1 MTNDERRLRLI
12 AILQERSIQRGTFT
26 LSSGGTTDVY
36 VDVRQTT
43 LNAEGAEHVAHLV
56 LDRLADDVVA
66 IGGPT
71 LGADPIA
78 CSAAA
83 WSRTVLGRDVHGFLI
98 RKEKKGHGTGR
109 FVEGLA
115 SIPGGAR
122 VCIVEDTTTTGG
134 SLLRAID
141 RAREAGLDVAQ
152 CLTIVERE
160 EGAVERFRDAGLTL
174 ESIVTWS
181 ELVS

>member
-1 MTNDERRLRLI
+1 MTEDERRNRLLALLR
-12 AILQERSIQRGTFT
+12 EHSIQHGTFQ
-26 LSSGGTTDVY
+26 LSSGGTSSVY

-56 LDRLADDVVA
+56 LARLHPDVQAV
-66 IGGPT
+66 GGPT

-78 CSAAA
+78 CAAAA
-83 WSRTVLGRDVHGFLI
+83 WSRTVLGRDIHAFLI

-109 FVEGLA
+109 FVEGLSSLA
-115 SIPGGAR
+115 EGAR
-122 VCIVEDTTTTGG
+122 VCVVEDTTTTGG
-134 SLLRAID
+134 SLLRAVD
-141 RAREAGLDVAQ
+141 RARQAGLDVKQ

-160 EGAVERFRDAGLTL
+160 GGAVERFREAGLTL

-181 ELVS
+181 ELVP